1 MVLWVWDRKIVTV
14 VAASYHKITG
24 ESRQILFE
32 ALPSQ
37 TQDLH
42 GFFLLCAATGN
53 IRPEFLS
60 AKHRQN
66 VGRDAQAA
74 GWKCEELYDAKS

>member
-42 GFFLLCAATGN
+42 GFSLHWVLLV
-53 IRPEFLS
+53 I
-60 AKHRQN
+60 HRMSLWCRRI
-66 VGRDAQAA
+66 VFG
-74 GWKCEELYDAKS
+74 LLVV

>member
-42 GFFLLCAATGN
+42 GFSLGSSHL
-53 IRPEFLS
+53 REMYL
-60 AKHRQN
+60 
-66 VGRDAQAA
+66 VAQ
-74 GWKCEELYDAKS
+74 GGSQFPRTSLRRL